1 MSFKSI
7 ITQKEDQNIF
17 LNRILFSS
25 LLILLL
31 ASIIFIRL
39 VFLQIYDSDQYKL
52 RSLNN
57 TIRTQ
62 SIPPSRG
69 LIFDRNNN
77 VLAENRPIIEG
88 VIKEKN
94 IKDKGIHGTLK
105 KDRYSGKGII
115 DRRLERININ
125 QIKESFDNWLL
136 IWVIF
141 FNILNNQ
148 NFINIF

>member
-1 MSFKSI
+1 MYVIKDKAREDSPRMPPCKISSI
-7 ITQKEDQNIF
+7 NP
-17 LNRILFSS
+17 
-25 LLILLL
+25 
-31 ASIIFIRL
+31 IRH
-39 VFLQIYDSDQYKL
+39 
-52 RSLNN
+52 
-57 TIRTQ
+57 
-62 SIPPSRG
+62 
-69 LIFDRNNN
+69 
-77 VLAENRPIIEG
+77 AENRPIIEG
-88 VIKEKN
+88 VIIVKN